1 MVMNTEKP
9 TLCISRDLLS
19 VAQNH
24 AQHQYPYEACGFL
37 LGHVRDNS
45 TSVHVIVPAANVA
58 APETRKRAYHI
69 DPRHWMRTE
78 QQASRQGL
86 TIVGIYHSHPDA
98 EPMLSQTDIDALW
111 PNLIYLIVSS
121 GPGRQDSRMAW
132 TLNNTSGNP
141 EACDISLLDS

>member
-24 AQHQYPYEACGFL
+24 AQHLYPYEACGFL
-37 LGHVRDNS
+37 LGHVRNNS

-69 DPRHWMRTE
+69 DPRQWMRTE

-98 EPMLSQTDIDALW
+98 EPMLSQTDISAMW
-111 PNLIYLIVSS
+111 PRLVYLIISA
-121 GPGRQDSRMAW
+121 GAKADDPPAAW
-132 TLNNTSGNP
+132 TLDEDTGKITRYVVRLT
-141 EACDISLLDS
+141 A